1 LSGTLDDIVP
11 VSMHLQ
17 LIGKVALITSAVAA
31 LILLVVIFFVSADG
45 GGSYLEALQSHSI
58 SQSNL
63 GVVMLISSLLLVGFV
78 AVVTWVVT
86 LYASF
91 RVAGP
96 LFRFC
101 RDLELSPITDRP
113 IGIRKDDYLQ
123 EVSEELL
130 ETVAILRSHY
140 KEVEAVVSQTSDAYQ
155 DADQKKLAELLITL
169 KELEGRVHV
178 D

>member
-1 LSGTLDDIVP
+1 MSSTLDDIVP

-17 LIGKVALITSAVAA
+17 LIGKVALVTSAVAA
-31 LILLVVIFFVSADG
+31 LTLLIVIFFVGADG
-45 GGSYLEALQSHSI
+45 GNSYLEALQSHSI

-63 GVVMLISSLLLVGFV
+63 GVVMLIMGLFLIGFV

-101 RDLELSPITDRP
+101 RDLELSPIADRP

-123 EVSEELL
+123 EVSQELL
-130 ETVAILRSHY
+130 DTVATLRSHY
-140 KEVEAVVSQTSDAYQ
+140 KEVEAVTSQLSDAYQ
-155 DADQKKLAELLITL
+155 DSNKKKIAELLVTIN
-169 KELEGRVHV
+169 ELEGQVHV

>member
-1 LSGTLDDIVP
+1 LSSTLDDIVP

-17 LIGKVALITSAVAA
+17 LIGKVALVTSAVAA
-31 LILLVVIFFVSADG
+31 LMLLIVIFFVSADG
-45 GGSYLEALQSHSI
+45 GESYIEALQSHSI

-63 GVVMLISSLLLVGFV
+63 GVVMLITSLLLVGFV

-130 ETVAILRSHY
+130 ETVAILRSYY
-140 KEVEAVVSQTSDAYQ
+140 KEMEAVVSQTSDAYQ
-155 DADQKKLAELLITL
+155 DTNKKKLAELLVTL

>member
-1 LSGTLDDIVP
+1 MSNTLDDVVP

-17 LIGKVALITSAVAA
+17 LIGKVALVTSGVAA
-31 LILLVVIFFVSADG
+31 SMLLIVILFVGAEG
-45 GGSYLEALQSHSI
+45 GDTYLEVLQSQSI

-63 GVVMLISSLLLVGFV
+63 GIVMLITGLLLVVFV
-78 AVVTWVVT
+78 AVVTWMVT

-130 ETVAILRSHY
+130 ETVAVLRSHY
-140 KEVEAVVSQTSDAYQ
+140 KELEAVISQTSDAYQ
-155 DADQKKLAELLITL
+155 GSNKKKLAELLVTL

>member
-1 LSGTLDDIVP
+1 LSSTLDDVVP

-17 LIGKVALITSAVAA
+17 LIGKVALATSAIAA
-31 LILLVVIFFVSADG
+31 LMLLIVVFFVSAEE
-45 GGSYLEALQSHSI
+45 GGSYIEALQAHSI
-58 SQSNL
+58 SQNNL
-63 GVVMLISSLLLVGFV
+63 GVVMLITGLFLVGFV
-78 AVVTWVVT
+78 AVLTWAVT

-123 EVSEELL
+123 DVSQELL
-130 ETVAILRSHY
+130 DTVEILRSHY
-140 KEVEAVVSQTSDAYQ
+140 KEVEAVASQTSDAYR
-155 DADQKKLAELLITL
+155 DNNTKKLAELLVTL